1 MLSPRLLPSAALSGL
16 CTLFVASGA
25 AAQTATGAATC
36 AGCEPGQPTVA
47 GAPQSAAGTT
57 AGTEADARKPEREL
71 EFAAFLHLGMGT
83 PYGGAGLAF
92 DVIPTDWLALEAGVG
107 TNGEGPEFAV
117 MPRLRL
123 PITAQG
129 YLTASTGVSLDTRY
143 VGHESNGAAGFE
155 QVFEGIAEGTTSY
168 AVWSPAYFWN
178 AELGGER
185 EDNRFITRFYLGYAR
200 ILNASSYTCTEGYF
214 PCSPQKA
221 QSLIYLGFALGY
233 AF

>member
-1 MLSPRLLPSAALSGL
+1 M
-16 CTLFVASGA
+16 T
-25 AAQTATGAATC
+25 
-36 AGCEPGQPTVA
+36 
-47 GAPQSAAGTT
+47 GAPQSAAATT
-57 AGTEADARKPEREL
+57 TSAEADAAKPVREL

-123 PITAQG
+123 PITAQA
-129 YLTASTGVSLDTRY
+129 YLTAGTGVSFDTRY
-143 VGHESNGAAGFE
+143 VGHVSNGAAGFE
-155 QVFEGIAEGTTSY
+155 QIFEGIAEGSTSY

-178 AELGGER
+178 AELGAER
-185 EDNRFITRFYLGYAR
+185 VDGSFITRGYLGYAR
-200 ILNASSYTCTEGYF
+200 VLNAASYTCTAGDF
-214 PCSPQKA
+214 ACSPQKA

-233 AF
+233 VF